1 MKLIYFLSSFLIF
14 NQTFSQNYFEGKN
27 LYCKSENAEA
37 MKKFDGG
44 IEILKLNYDLKPK
57 YLAINTNIFFDAVK
71 IDKSFCDA
79 YFFVGYTLRL
89 QNKLD
94 LALKYYY
101 IADSLSQ
108 NKSIE
113 FKQNLAVTA
122 LMLGKDKLSRKK
134 YSEII
139 QYFPESPEGYYGFAL
154 TSPIIGDVDK
164 GLENI
169 NFALD
174 KYSNSGKKISDD
186 ALFLK
191 GVLLTL
197 NKKYEE
203 SLEYFEKT
211 YSTFKKDENYNIHYS
226 LSLLKVSKL
235 HSDEQMKKKAM
246 KIYEK
251 IEHKEEIPKELKDL
265 LIF

>member
-1 MKLIYFLSSFLIF
+1 MKLLSLFVLFFIS
-14 NQTFSQNYFEGKN
+14 NQVFSQNYFEGKN
-27 LYCKSENAEA
+27 LYCKSENPQAVE
-37 MKKFDGG
+37 KFNGG
-44 IEILKLNYDLKPK
+44 IEILKLNYQLNPK
-57 YLAINTNIFFDAVK
+57 YFAANTSLFFDAIK
-71 IDKSFCDA
+71 IDKTFCDG

-89 QNKLD
+89 QNKND

-122 LMLGKDKLSRKK
+122 LMLGKEKLSRKK

-139 QYFPESPEGYYGFAL
+139 QYFPESPEGFYGFAL

-164 GLENI
+164 GLENVNLAI
-169 NFALD
+169 E
-174 KYSNSGKKISDD
+174 KYTNSGFKIQDEV
-186 ALFLK
+186 LFLK

-203 SLEYFEKT
+203 SLEYFDKS
-211 YSTFKKDENYNIHYS
+211 YSSFKKDENYNTHYS
-226 LSLLKVSKL
+226 LSLLKVAELKK
-235 HSDEQMKKKAM
+235 DEKMKQKAL

-251 IEHKEEIPKELKDL
+251 IEHKEEIPKEIKEL
-265 LIF
+265 LVF

>member
-1 MKLIYFLSSFLIF
+1 MRLVYILLSLIAFSQAY
-14 NQTFSQNYFEGKN
+14 SQNYFEGKN
-27 LYCKSENAEA
+27 LYCKSENFEA
-37 MKKFDGG
+37 LKKFNGG
-44 IEILKLNYDLKPK
+44 IEILNLNHNLDPK
-57 YLAINTNIFFDAVK
+57 YLAINTTIFFDAVK
-71 IDKSFCDA
+71 MDKSFCDA

-94 LALKYYY
+94 LALRYYY

-139 QYFPESPEGYYGFAL
+139 KYFPESPEGYYGVAL
-154 TSPIIGDVDK
+154 TSPIIGDVET

-169 NFALD
+169 NLAFE
-174 KYSNSGKKISDD
+174 KYKNSGQKVNDD
-186 ALFLK
+186 ALFLN

-203 SLEYFEKT
+203 SIEYFEKT
-211 YSTFKKDENYNIHYS
+211 YSTYKKDENYNIHYS
-226 LSLLKVSKL
+226 LSLLKVSEIKK
-235 HSDEQMKKKAM
+235 DEKMKNKAK
-246 KIYEK
+246 KIYDK
-251 IEHKEEIPKELKDL
+251 IEHKEEIPKELKEL
-265 LIF
+265 LIL

>member
-1 MKLIYFLSSFLIF
+1 MKFIYILLLITF
-14 NQTFSQNYFEGKN
+14 NQAFSQNYFEGQN
-27 LYCKSENAEA
+27 LYCKSENIEA
-37 MKKFDGG
+37 MKKFNNG
-44 IEILKLNYDLKPK
+44 IEILKLNHDLKPK
-57 YLAINTNIFFDAVK
+57 YLAINTTIFFDAVK
-71 IDKSFCDA
+71 IDKNFCDA

-94 LALKYYY
+94 LALRYYY
-101 IADSLSQ
+101 IADSLSE

-122 LMLGKDKLSRKK
+122 LMLEKYKLSRKK

-139 QYFPESPEGYYGFAL
+139 EYFPESPEGYYGIAL

-169 NFALD
+169 NLALE
-174 KYSNSGKKISDD
+174 KYTNSGQKINDD
-186 ALFLK
+186 ALFLN

-197 NKKYEE
+197 NKRYEE
-203 SLEYFEKT
+203 SIEYFEKT
-211 YSTFKKDENYNIHYS
+211 YSTYKKDENYNIHYS
-226 LSLLKVSKL
+226 LSLLKVSEIRKDEKL
-235 HSDEQMKKKAM
+235 KNKAKKL
-246 KIYEK
+246 YDK
-251 IEHKEEIPKELKDL
+251 IEHKEEIPKELNEL